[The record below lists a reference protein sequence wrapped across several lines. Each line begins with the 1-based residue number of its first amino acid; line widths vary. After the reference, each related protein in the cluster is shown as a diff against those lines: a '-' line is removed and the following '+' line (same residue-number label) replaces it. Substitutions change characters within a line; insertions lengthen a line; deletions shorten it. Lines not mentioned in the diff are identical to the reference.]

1 LWKNKDNNEIPT
13 AYQTT
18 TTADAQT
25 MNHAKWNNFIT
36 KNVSKNGN
44 VNYKDFKKDSKELQ
58 AYLMNYRQ
66 MSLKNMV

>member
-44 VNYKDFKKDSKELQ
+44 VNYKGSKKTAKN
-58 AYLMNYRQ
+58 YRPTLMNYRQ